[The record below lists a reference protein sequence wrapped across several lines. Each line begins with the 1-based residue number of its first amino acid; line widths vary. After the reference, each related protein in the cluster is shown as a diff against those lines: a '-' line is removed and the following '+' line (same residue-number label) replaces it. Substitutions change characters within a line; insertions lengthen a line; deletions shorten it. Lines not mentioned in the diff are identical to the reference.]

1 MKLPLTIHSM
11 ITLISGT
18 NRKNSLTEQFAGIY
32 FQLLKKQMPD
42 SLFFDFCSLPES
54 LLNLD
59 PDFYKNRPKELL
71 DIQSQFFKPADKFI
85 FIIPEYNGSYPGILK
100 LLIDVLD
107 PKESFKNKKAA
118 LTGIATGRAG
128 NLRGMDHLTAVLN
141 HMGVTVMPYQLPVSK
156 VQQEFVSTDQF
167 TEGTQNVVERQITE
181 FIAF

>member
-1 MKLPLTIHSM
+1 M

-18 NRKNSLTEQFAGIY
+18 NRKNSLTQQFSSIY
-32 FQLLKKQMPD
+32 FQMLKRKMPD
-42 SLFFDFCSLPES
+42 SLFFDLCHLPDS

-59 PDFYKNRPKELL
+59 PDFYKNRPQELIA
-71 DIQSQFFKPADKFI
+71 IQSEFFIPADKFI

-141 HMGVTVMPYQLPVSK
+141 HMNVTVMPYQLPVSK
-156 VQQEFVSTDQF
+156 VQHEFNGTDQF
-167 TEGTQNVVERQITE
+167 AEGTQNAVERQIND